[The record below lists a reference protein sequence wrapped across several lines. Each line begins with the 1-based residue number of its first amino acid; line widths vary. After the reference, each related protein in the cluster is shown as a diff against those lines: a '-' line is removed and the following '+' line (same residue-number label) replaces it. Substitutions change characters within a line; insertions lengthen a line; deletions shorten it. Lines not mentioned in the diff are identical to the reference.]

1 MVCFKAKIYF
11 PFKDKKVLPY
21 RILLP
26 SLMLI
31 AAQYRRANRISL
43 ASVHRS
49 VPIVR
54 LCGAERA
61 SNISQPARDTIKVSK
76 HDA

>member
-1 MVCFKAKIYF
+1 MVCFKAKIFF
-11 PFKDKKVLPY
+11 PFKDKKALPY

-26 SLMLI
+26 NFMLI
-31 AAQYRRANRISL
+31 AAQYRRANLSV
-43 ASVHRS
+43 ASVQRS